1 METDWTDA
9 TEAKLVGTPTTS
21 RKRRATE
28 QQQPEDNGQGGTS
41 GSGSSTGGSLEGQ
54 QPPPPERQV
63 PPAAEEA
70 EAAAAAPSAKRVRRE
85 LRRRNTLEYIPLNE
99 QRRQLAA
106 ASLEGADST
115 EQFRPLDGFVTP
127 LLTDFYQLTMAYAYW
142 RNNTHEQPAVFD
154 LFFRKNPFHGEFTI
168 YAGLEEVVRFVS
180 SFRLKAGQLEQLRG
194 LMPDCDPAFFEWL
207 ATVDCSRIKVYSLPE
222 GTVCFPRIPMIR
234 VEGPMAI
241 AQMLET
247 TLLTLVNF
255 PSLVATNAARH
266 RLAAGP
272 GKVLLEFG
280 LRRAQGPDG
289 AISASRYTYI
299 GGCDG
304 TSNVLAGL
312 LFGLPVKGTHAH
324 SFVTSFVSEEDLPDA
339 TLRHKTTGETED
351 LLKLALRCREELGF
365 ADTNTGELTA
375 FTAYARA
382 FPNGYLALVD
392 TYDTLK
398 SGVPNFLAVALA
410 LHRLGYR
417 AVGVRLDSG
426 DLAYLSKQTR
436 KMFRS
441 AGKRVGLDYFGQFS
455 ITASN
460 DINED
465 TLVSLNQQGHEIDV
479 FGIGTNLVTCQAQPA
494 LGCVYK
500 LVEIHGMPRIKLS
513 QEVSKVTLPGRKEA
527 FRLYGNQGS
536 PVADILVPSHCEAP
550 QEGKRLLCR
559 HPFDEK
565 RRAYVTPTKVMPLL
579 KLVWDQGKLVT
590 DFPTMESLKAYVT
603 GQLQEMRPDHLRL
616 LNPTPY
622 KVSVSSEL
630 YSFIH
635 DLWLQ
640 EAPIPDIS
648 SSNDVN
654 EDAA

>member
-272 GKVLLEFG
+272 GKAPMERSR
-280 LRRAQGPDG
+280 LRATPTSE
-289 AISASRYTYI
+289 AATAPATCSPASSSASPSR
-299 GGCDG
+299 
-304 TSNVLAGL
+304 
-312 LFGLPVKGTHAH
+312 
-324 SFVTSFVSEEDLPDA
+324 DLPDA

>member
-9 TEAKLVGTPTTS
+9 AEGKRVTTPTTS
-21 RKRRATE
+21 RKR
-28 QQQPEDNGQGGTS
+28 
-41 GSGSSTGGSLEGQ
+41 
-54 QPPPPERQV
+54 
-63 PPAAEEA
+63 PAARESDGGGVDPASRVGGNGEG
-70 EAAAAAPSAKRVRRE
+70 EPKRARRE
-85 LRRRNTLEYIPLNE
+85 LRRRNTLEYIPLTDE
-99 QRRQLAA
+99 QRQLAA
-106 ASLEGADST
+106 AAAGTAEPP

-154 LFFRKNPFHGEFTI
+154 LFFRKNPFGGEFTI
-168 YAGLEEVVRFVS
+168 YAGLEEVVRYVS
-180 SFRLKAGQLEQLRG
+180 SFRLKAGQLEQLRS
-194 LMPDCDPAFFEWL
+194 LMPDCEPAFFDWL
-207 ATVDCSRIKVYSLPE
+207 ATIDCSRVKVYSLPE

-272 GKVLLEFG
+272 NKILLEFG

-289 AISASRYTYI
+289 AISASRYTYV

-324 SFVTSFVSEEDLPDA
+324 SFVTSFVSEDDLQDA
-339 TLRHKTTGETED
+339 TLCHKTSGETVD
-351 LLKLALRCREELGF
+351 LLKLALTCRQELGF
-365 ADTNTGELTA
+365 TDTNTGELTA

-382 FPNGYLALVD
+382 FPNALLALVD

-398 SGVPNFLAVALA
+398 SGVPNFLAIALA

-436 KMFRS
+436 KMFR
-441 AGKRVGLDYFGQFS
+441 AVGKRLGLDYFEKFS

-513 QEVSKVTLPGRKEA
+513 QEVSKVTLPGRKDVY
-527 FRLYGNQGS
+527 RLYGNQGS
-536 PVADILVPSHCEAP
+536 PVADILVPFNSEPPQAGGKAYTVQTSVRREEAGLCDTHTGDAPSQARVGLRQARHRLSDDGVPEGLRQHPAKRHAARSLALAQPNPVQGVGDVGTLQLHPRLVAAGGSHT
-550 QEGKRLLCR
+550 GHL
-559 HPFDEK
+559 FVK
-565 RRAYVTPTKVMPLL
+565 RRHR
-579 KLVWDQGKLVT
+579 G
-590 DFPTMESLKAYVT
+590 
-603 GQLQEMRPDHLRL
+603 GR
-616 LNPTPY
+616 
-622 KVSVSSEL
+622 VS
-630 YSFIH
+630 F
-635 DLWLQ
+635 
-640 EAPIPDIS
+640 
-648 SSNDVN
+648 
-654 EDAA
+654 